1 MSCVFVVDTE
11 HRPLDP
17 VHPGAA
23 RRLLSRGRAAVWRRP
38 PFTLILKRA
47 VPDAQPH
54 PLRLKLDPGSRTT
67 GLALVTASPA
77 APAGE
82 ETAVDAGR
90 VVWAGELT
98 HRGQAV
104 HEKLV
109 TRRAIRCGR
118 RQRHTRYRPAHFANR
133 RRPEGWLPPS
143 LESRLANTETWVRRL
158 CLLANVTAI
167 SQELVKFD
175 TQALQNPEISGAE
188 YQQGTLA
195 GYELREYL
203 LEKWGRRCAYCHAT
217 GAPLQVEHIVPKTR
231 PGGSDR
237 ASNLTLACAPCNQ
250 RKGTRTAEEFGHPEV
265 QAQVQAQRPLRDA
278 AAVNAS
284 RWALFQRL
292 RTTGLPV
299 ETGTGGRTKW
309 NRTQRNLPKT
319 HWLDAACV
327 GASTPEHLL
336 VTGIRPLTI
345 TATGRHARQMRR
357 MDRFGFPRTGP
368 KATSTVGGCTRAIWC
383 GRWCRRRA

>member
-1 MSCVFVVDTE
+1 
-11 HRPLDP
+11 
-17 VHPGAA
+17 
-23 RRLLSRGRAAVWRRP
+23 
-38 PFTLILKRA
+38 
-47 VPDAQPH
+47 
-54 PLRLKLDPGSRTT
+54 
-67 GLALVTASPA
+67 
-77 APAGE
+77 
-82 ETAVDAGR
+82 VDAGR

-118 RQRHTRYRPAHFANR
+118 RQRHTRYRPARFANR

-143 LESRLANTETWVRRL
+143 LESRLANTETWVGRL

-217 GAPLQVEHIVPKTR
+217 GVPLQVKHIVPKTR
-231 PGGSDR
+231 NGGSDR

-265 QAQVQAQRPLRDA
+265 QAQAQRPLRDA

-292 RTTGLPV
+292 RATGLPV

-336 VTGIRPLTI
+336 VAGIRPLTI

-368 KATSTVGGCTRAIWC
+368 KATSTVGGLHTGDLVRAVVPAPSVKAGTYV
-383 GRWCRRRA
+383 GRLAVRASGMCNITTARHSVVQGIHVRHCRPLQRSDGYGYGYGYGDGASHHTETEAR